1 MADSADIPQDSGQKL
16 PAKRSKK
23 SLWADITQE
32 GQALTPW
39 QKEFAQWEALNAGRR
54 KRNTEHE
61 RAATKAAGYPVPSI
75 VLNQMRARADY
86 REYLASIQGDLAK
99 LARERV
105 LADQDYYITKHKEAL
120 EKLIELGDY
129 RSVAKFTMPMIGLA
143 VPRKVEQTVQSTR
156 ISVTVGQSPTAK
168 LLEGMEVE
176 VDEAPVVEY
185 EIVADPEE
193 PDEAGI

>member
-99 LARERV
+99 LAREQV
-105 LADQDYYITKHKEAL
+105 LSHQDFYIQLHREAAL
-120 EKLIELGDY
+120 ELKKAGDW
-129 RSVAKFTMPMIGLA
+129 RALAKFTMPMIGLA
-143 VPRKVEQTVQSTR
+143 VPRKQEIQATSTR
-156 ISVTVGQSPTAK
+156 ISVTVGQGPTAR
-168 LLEGMEVE
+168 LLDSVEVE
-176 VDEAPVVEY
+176 GAGEEPAVIEY
-185 EIVADPEE
+185 ETVED